1 MQINCLS
8 TQSDFFETRI
18 LKRTFDVV
26 FVELEKLP
34 KGQTGPLILFGP
46 WHPLGFNTGL
56 RWLSEL
62 SQDLQHPCI
71 VLPPFESGSI
81 SEAFKLSSSLSVQI
95 ANTNYLLTLPEA
107 KQAGFSE
114 QRTLKVQTDFTFTG
128 STGKAWVTVGDPLLA
143 ALLCV
148 QSKNT
153 ATPILLCGAR
163 LLSAS
168 GLSNEEDRIDI
179 LEGIITWAE
188 NWQQL
193 PITNGV
199 NITESHLLSDETWRV
214 VIIVLTG
221 CKLKTVD
228 KVNAFSNSIFGLEIN
243 ENDIQLIEDRLIQL
257 DLAKYSESS
266 LDINLGNLEKY
277 AQQNGLWAYVRA
289 LRKDFERTRS

>member
-8 TQSDFFETRI
+8 TQIEFFETRI

-26 FVELEKLP
+26 FLDLENLP

-46 WHPLGFNTGL
+46 WHPLGFITGL

-62 SQDLQHPCI
+62 SHELQHPCI
-71 VLPPFESGSI
+71 ILPPFESGSL
-81 SEAFKLSSSLSVQI
+81 SEAFRLSTSLNVQI

-128 STGKAWVTVGDPLLA
+128 STGKAWATVGDPLLA

-148 QSKNT
+148 QPKNT
-153 ATPILLCGAR
+153 ATPMLLCGAR

-168 GLSNEEDRIDI
+168 GLSDDEDRVDI
-179 LEGIITWAE
+179 LEGIITWAG
-188 NWQQL
+188 NWQQI
-193 PITNGV
+193 PITNDV
-199 NITESHLLSDETWRV
+199 NIIESPLINDETWRV

-221 CKLKTVD
+221 CKLETLD
-228 KVNAFSNSIFGLEIN
+228 KVNAFSSSIFGIDIN
-243 ENDIQLIEDRLIQL
+243 ENDIQLVEDRLIQL
-257 DLAKYSESS
+257 DLAKRSESS
-266 LDINLGNLEKY
+266 LDINLGDLEKY
-277 AQQNGLWAYVRA
+277 TQQNGLWAYVRA